1 LGVYNI
7 SASILAKKEFLF
19 GYLKNQY
26 DVFIKAEQDWDKNT
40 KGFANAT
47 TFNKVS
53 LTALWQRTSENRNGI
68 EVKMNITLGNS

>member
-1 LGVYNI
+1 
-7 SASILAKKEFLF
+7 
-19 GYLKNQY
+19 
-26 DVFIKAEQDWDKNT
+26 VFIKAEQDWDEAT

-68 EVKMNITLGNS
+68 EVKMNITLGKS